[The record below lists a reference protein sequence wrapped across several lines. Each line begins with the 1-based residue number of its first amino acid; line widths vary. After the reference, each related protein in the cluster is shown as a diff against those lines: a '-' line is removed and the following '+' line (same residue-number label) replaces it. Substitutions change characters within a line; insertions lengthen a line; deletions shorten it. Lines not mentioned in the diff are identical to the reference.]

1 MDGSYLKSQQ
11 LVQYCYP
18 HDNRSCLREIRLS
31 AVYGMLYILS
41 ALSVMLTV
49 VGNLL
54 VVISVSHFKQLH
66 TPSNLLVLSLAAADF
81 LIGIF
86 LMPFNISKII
96 ENCWYF
102 GDRFCFFNALVD
114 YTLTSV
120 SVSNLIFIAIDRYV
134 AICDPLLY
142 SAKITVPIVQLFIMT
157 NWIFAMVYTWAVF
170 FFKRYYISFDS
181 VSVCV
186 GDCQGFYAESWVL
199 MEFIIMFFIPCAVMA
214 SLYSKIFLVARR
226 HLKIINSVNQQICT
240 KELHQNKRPKN
251 SERKAAKTLGI
262 VISVYFICWVPFYTC
277 KIIYTYTTL
286 PVPNV
291 FFNVLVW
298 LIYFNSGMN
307 PIIYAL
313 FYPWFKKSV
322 KLIMTLKI
330 CNLESSLINLFSVNN

>member
-11 LVQYCYP
+11 LVPYCYP
-18 HDNRSCLREIRLS
+18 HDNRSCLREIRSS

-66 TPSNLLVLSLAAADF
+66 TPSNLLVLSLAATDF

-102 GDRFCFFNALVD
+102 GDRFCFFIALAD

-120 SVSNLIFIAIDRYV
+120 SISNLIFIAIDRYV

-142 SAKITVPIVQLFIMT
+142 SAKITVPIVQLI
-157 NWIFAMVYTWAVF
+157 II
-170 FFKRYYISFDS
+170 R
-181 VSVCV
+181 
-186 GDCQGFYAESWVL
+186 DCQGFYAESWVL
-199 MEFIIMFFIPCAVMA
+199 MEFIIMFLIPCAVMA

-226 HLKIINSVNQQICT
+226 HLKIINSVNQHICT

-286 PVPNV
+286 RVPNV
-291 FFNVLVW
+291 FFNILVW

-322 KLIMTLKI
+322 KLIYNFWYFIM
-330 CNLESSLINLFSVNN
+330 SLV

>member
-1 MDGSYLKSQQ
+1 MDGIYLKSQQ

-18 HDNRSCLREIRLS
+18 HDNRSCLREIRSS

-114 YTLTSV
+114 YTLISV

-142 SAKITVPIVQLFIMT
+142 SAKITVPIVQLI
-157 NWIFAMVYTWAVF
+157 II
-170 FFKRYYISFDS
+170 R
-181 VSVCV
+181 
-186 GDCQGFYAESWVL
+186 DCEGIYAESWVL
-199 MEFIIMFFIPCAVMA
+199 MEFIIMFLIPCAVMA

-262 VISVYFICWVPFYTC
+262 VISVFFICWVPFYTC
-277 KIIYTYTTL
+277 TIVDTYTTL

-291 FFNVLVW
+291 FFNILAW

-322 KLIMTLKI
+322 KLILTLKI
-330 CNLESSLINLFSVNN
+330 CNPESSLINLFSWRRYE

>member
-1 MDGSYLKSQQ
+1 MDGIYLKSQQ

-18 HDNRSCLREIRLS
+18 HDNRSCLREIRSS

-66 TPSNLLVLSLAAADF
+66 TPSNLLVLSLAGADF
-81 LIGIF
+81 LIGIL
-86 LMPFNISKII
+86 LMPFEITKII
-96 ENCWYF
+96 ESCWYF

-142 SAKITVPIVQLFIMT
+142 SAKITVPIVQLIIIT
-157 NWIFAMVYTWAVF
+157 SWIFSMVYTWAVF
-170 FFKRYYISFDS
+170 FFKRYYVSFGS

-186 GDCQGFYAESWVL
+186 GDCEGIYAESWVL
-199 MEFIIMFFIPCAVMA
+199 MEFIIMFLIPCAVMA
-214 SLYSKIFLVARR
+214 SLYSKIFVVARR
-226 HLKIINSVNQQICT
+226 HLKIINSVNQQI
-240 KELHQNKRPKN
+240 
-251 SERKAAKTLGI
+251 SAKTLGI
-262 VISVYFICWVPFYTC
+262 VISVFFICWVPLYTC
-277 KIIYTYTTL
+277 TIIDTYTTL

-291 FFNVLVW
+291 MFNILAWLV
-298 LIYFNSGMN
+298 YFNSGMN

-322 KLIMTLKI
+322 KLIVTLKI
-330 CNLESSLINLFSVNN
+330 FTCTVLEGVAPISLLSNIIT